1 MKLEDTRSQIDQ
13 YFDNI
18 IDEEF
23 YQTLLKYMKKT
34 IFEGTVN
41 GTKFDNVQDY
51 NNAITKALAS
61 GEPVNASSNT
71 YTTDDITE
79 ADNAPGNDISLF
91 PGFAHCS
98 SLDSLNKEF
107 IGAGLEIPEEEFEDS
122 INQLFD
128 EKIAPAVAKMNKAQ
142 AERYK
147 TYVEGIMRYLGEIAG
162 DYDQLGRQID
172 DSLTKLN
179 EEIDKLA
186 KKAQRAVDENRIVQ
200 STATLY
206 NNINELV
213 SNRIETLNQYPTKIA
228 DYKDRVDSNGT
239 CGRCDSDPHRCS
251 GETNS
256 YIEKVRKLVQTIFD

>member
-1 MKLEDTRSQIDQ
+1 
-13 YFDNI
+13 
-18 IDEEF
+18 
-23 YQTLLKYMKKT
+23 MKKT

-51 NNAITKALAS
+51 NNAITKALAN
-61 GEPVNASSNT
+61 GEPINASSNT

-79 ADNAPGNDISLF
+79 ADNVSGNDISLF

-107 IGAGLEIPEEEFEDS
+107 ISAGLEIPEEEFEDS
-122 INQLFD
+122 IDQLYN
-128 EKIAPAVAKMNKAQ
+128 EKIVPAVAKMNKAG

-147 TYVEGIMRYLGEIAG
+147 MLIEGIMRYLGEIAC
-162 DYDQLGRQID
+162 DYDQLGRQLD
-172 DSLTKLN
+172 DRLTKLN
-179 EEIDKLA
+179 EEIDELA

-213 SNRIETLNQYPTKIA
+213 SNRIEALNQHPTKIA
-228 DYKDRVDSNGT
+228 DQKDPVDPKDA
-239 CGRCDSDPHRCS
+239 CGRCDSRNYNR
-251 GETNS
+251 EANN